1 MILTTDF
8 WESVINDER
17 IDHFPDWERIDRSIT
32 RLDEKVHTLVSLDD
46 ERGSNLF
53 VGGGPSGI
61 VVALSSGQDHFIA
74 RQGDET
80 AMVSVVVGGQAG
92 DYRKRNVVS
101 LEQAKDIAK
110 AYFQGVDVRTLG
122 RWDSD

>member
-8 WESVINDER
+8 WESVINDKR

-80 AMVSVVVGGQAG
+80 AMVSVVVGGHPGVIHEDRVGCRIVAEPVF
-92 DYRKRNVVS
+92 DTNV
-101 LEQAKDIAK
+101 EQAL
-110 AYFQGVDVRTLG
+110 T
-122 RWDSD
+122 